1 MTSRAEAVALLR
13 DHLGDT
19 PRAAHSRLV
28 AHIMREVAH
37 HFRADVHLWEVVGL
51 CHDLDFFE
59 TGADGQRHGLLAAEW
74 LAGKLPEEALAAIRA
89 HDHRTGVRSESL
101 LADMLKLA
109 DVLAVLDDVLG
120 RERLCGIGDGEALT
134 EQELGGRAYL
144 ADMLS
149 HYAAKHA
156 LTHSQLAEIR
166 ARASD

>member
-1 MTSRAEAVALLR
+1 MISRAEAVALLR
-13 DHLGDT
+13 EHLDDT

-28 AHIMREVAH
+28 AHIMREAAH
-37 HFRADVHLWEVVGL
+37 HFRADSALWEVVGL

-59 TGADGQRHGLLAAEW
+59 TATDPAAHGLLAAER
-74 LAGKLPEEALAAIRA
+74 LRGKLPEEALAAIRA

-120 RERLCGIGDGEALT
+120 RERLCSIGDGEDLT
-134 EQELGGRAYL
+134 ERELGVRAYL
-144 ADMLS
+144 AEMLS

-156 LTHSQLAEIR
+156 LTYRQLAEMR